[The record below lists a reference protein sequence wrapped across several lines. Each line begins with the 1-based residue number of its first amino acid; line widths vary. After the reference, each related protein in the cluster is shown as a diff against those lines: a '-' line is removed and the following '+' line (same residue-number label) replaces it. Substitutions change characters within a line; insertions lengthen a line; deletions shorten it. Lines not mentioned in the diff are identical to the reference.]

1 MQCNVVHTYCF
12 SLNQFKFKRN
22 HSHMIAVLDLV
33 GALCIYLS
41 ELIWLYITR
50 PNNVH
55 CSPNQHPNRIGF
67 MLRPHIQQF
76 ISCWTS
82 QSINKSYIIFKRE
95 AFELSDWMNFQKS
108 FNGCGSCL
116 YKKNVY
122 CKLSFIL
129 LLRPWKGKGHEKKT
143 PKNNVP
149 KICITFF
156 PEGGW
161 GVGGGGVGGYLKAVW
176 NFS

>member
-1 MQCNVVHTYCF
+1 MNSVYFFLPNAMQCGTFCF

-22 HSHMIAVLDLV
+22 HSHMIALLDLV

-41 ELIWLYITR
+41 ELIWLYITC

-116 YKKNVY
+116 YKKNVF
-122 CKLSFIL
+122 CKFSFIFRGNDQDCL
-129 LLRPWKGKGHEKKT
+129 PWVLSRRYFSFS
-143 PKNNVP
+143 KNNDW
-149 KICITFF
+149 ISR
-156 PEGGW
+156 
-161 GVGGGGVGGYLKAVW
+161 YLE
-176 NFS
+176 F

>member
-1 MQCNVVHTYCF
+1 MKLWCIKKIYILVALYWYWNNDKVKFF

-41 ELIWLYITR
+41 ELIWLYITC

-122 CKLSFIL
+122 CKFSFIL
-129 LLRPWKGKGHEKKT
+129 LLRPWKGDAKKQC
-143 PKNNVP
+143 P
-149 KICITFF
+149 
-156 PEGGW
+156 
-161 GVGGGGVGGYLKAVW
+161 
-176 NFS
+176 

>member
-1 MQCNVVHTYCF
+1 MQCGIVF
-12 SLNQFKFKRN
+12 LSINQFKFKHN
-22 HSHMIAVLDLV
+22 HSHMIALLDLV

-41 ELIWLYITR
+41 QLIWLYITC

-129 LLRPWKGKGHEKKT
+129 LLRPWKGHEKKT

-156 PEGGW
+156 QK
-161 GVGGGGVGGYLKAVW
+161 GVGGGGIEGLFETFPKFNPFW
-176 NFS
+176 